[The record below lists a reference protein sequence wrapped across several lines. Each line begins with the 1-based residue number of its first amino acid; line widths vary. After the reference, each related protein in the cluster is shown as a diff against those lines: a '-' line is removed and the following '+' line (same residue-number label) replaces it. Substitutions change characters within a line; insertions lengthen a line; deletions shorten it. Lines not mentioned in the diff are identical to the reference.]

1 MPMTE
6 AQTNRVARLR
16 TAMQN
21 LDPET
26 YQDIRRSYYKI
37 AEELRPLAAALE
49 TEMTKQKAC
58 VFHGRNNNARYGT
71 LSEHAWHREFAD
83 EKEYSRSNGFR
94 EDSRPARMI
103 RVCKQSS

>member
-6 AQTNRVARLR
+6 AQTNRTAALR

-37 AEELRPLAAALE
+37 AEELRPLADALE
-49 TEMTKQKAC
+49 KADADQAQTA
-58 VFHGRNNNARYGT
+58 GP
-71 LSEHAWHREFAD
+71 LLEEHAIFTRMLEVLD
-83 EKEYSRSNGFR
+83 ESVLGT
-94 EDSRPARMI
+94 
-103 RVCKQSS
+103 VV

>member
-6 AQTNRVARLR
+6 AQTNRAVALR

-37 AEELRPLAAALE
+37 AEELRPLADALE
-49 TEMTKQKAC
+49 KADADQDQTA
-58 VFHGRNNNARYGT
+58 GP
-71 LSEHAWHREFAD
+71 LLKEHAIFTQ
-83 EKEYSRSNGFR
+83 
-94 EDSRPARMI
+94 MI
-103 RVCKQSS
+103 DILNNSVLGAVV